1 VPELDQ
7 RELLVRLVEADFLY
21 LVLEVEQVAV
31 VVTVVDRVM

>member
-1 VPELDQ
+1 MPELDQ